1 MNTRRVYG
9 RPFQPGNPGK
19 PKGARH
25 KTTLIAEK
33 LAIEKLMEDDAE
45 GVTRRVIEAAKDG
58 DMTAARLVLE
68 RIYPV
73 RKGRP
78 VHLDLPEIETV
89 ADLPVALSAL
99 LSAMGHGEI
108 TPEEAAVVANVI
120 EAKRRTLE
128 TVELEQRIVVL
139 EEAKAG
145 GK

>member
-128 TVELEQRIVVL
+128 TVELEQRIAVL

>member
-33 LAIEKLMEDDAE
+33 LAIERLMEDDTE
-45 GVTRRVIEAAKDG
+45 GVTRRVIEAAKVG
-58 DMTAARLVLE
+58 EMTAARLVLE

-99 LSAMGHGEI
+99 VSAMGHGRL
-108 TPEEAAVVANVI
+108 PPR
-120 EAKRRTLE
+120 KPLSLRT
-128 TVELEQRIVVL
+128 
-139 EEAKAG
+139 
-145 GK
+145 